1 MFYFC
6 IFYIIPCL
14 WSGYLVNQL
23 YSEGEL
29 DYMNATAHM
38 LVAILPF
45 FNIILLI
52 HIMNERFNRGS

>member
-14 WSGYLVNQL
+14 WSGYLINKL

-29 DYMNATAHM
+29 DYINATAHM

-52 HIMNERFNRGS
+52 HITNE